1 MKRILY
7 LEDDEKLAK
16 LVMQYLSHYYL
27 VDHVSTLNDIEPHL
41 KQYHYDIAILDRN
54 IHQADIGLMAIQ
66 LIHAQNMDISIII
79 TSSYSTVDDKI
90 KGLSLGANDYL
101 EKPFDVRELTARID
115 ALLRRKSPEYITHNE
130 IKFDM
135 INKQIYYEDKMIL
148 LSQKEND
155 LLFYLLENSNKL
167 FTAQELIY
175 ALYMHPDDILPNTIT
190 VTIGKIRKKLPTEI
204 IKTFKTRGYMIELQ

>member
-16 LVMQYLSHYYL
+16 LVMKYLSHYYF

-41 KQYHYDIAILDRN
+41 KQYHYDIVILDRN
-54 IHQADIGLMAIQ
+54 IHQVDIGLMAIQ
-66 LIHAQNMDISIII
+66 LIHAQSMDISIII
-79 TSSYSTVDDKI
+79 TSAYSTVDDKI

-115 ALLRRKSPEYITHNE
+115 ALLRRKLPERIIHNE

-135 INKQIYYEDKMIL
+135 LHQQIYYEDKMIL

-155 LLFYLLENSNKL
+155 LLFYLLENANKL

-204 IKTFKTRGYMIELQ
+204 IKTFKTRGYMIELL